1 MPSYKLYYFP
11 GRGRAELSRFV
22 FAQAGV
28 QYEDERV
35 QGEEWGKLK
44 PGELARSSTVEDAH
58 KRAASCSMHCL
69 LLFFR
74 FALGC
79 DALP

>member
-28 QYEDERV
+28 QYEDVRV
-35 QGEEWGKLK
+35 KGEEWGKLK
-44 PGELARSSTVEDAH
+44 PGELARSSTLEDAR
-58 KRAASCSMHCL
+58 KWVASCL
-69 LLFFR
+69 IN
-74 FALGC
+74 
-79 DALP
+79 ALPDHVLQIRLGA